1 MKQLLYLLAFGLL
14 VPSAALARVDPN
26 VAAQCQD
33 ARDFYGC
40 VRAFTTPVR
49 RSDDIAPFDGVMGQV
64 AAGLISGPSY
74 RNAPTTFPRG
84 MNPAGLVEGG
94 RPALNRIGPHSL
106 VAARPES
113 IGAAGGGVF
122 GFAAAYPLAPELE
135 R

>member
-40 VRAFTTPVR
+40 VRVFTTPVR
-49 RSDDIAPFDGVMGQV
+49 RSDDTPPFDGVMGQV
-64 AAGLISGPSY
+64 AAGLISGPGY
-74 RNAPTTFPRG
+74 RNAPQTFPRS
-84 MNPAGLVEGG
+84 MNPTGLVE
-94 RPALNRIGPHSL
+94 RIL
-106 VAARPES
+106 R
-113 IGAAGGGVF
+113 GV
-122 GFAAAYPLAPELE
+122 L

>member
-1 MKQLLYLLAFGLL
+1 MKQLLHLLAFGLL

-49 RSDDIAPFDGVMGQV
+49 RTEAIDPYAGVTGKYF
-64 AAGLISGPSY
+64 L
-74 RNAPTTFPRG
+74 RG
-84 MNPAGLVEGG
+84 MNPAGLGEGIL
-94 RPALNRIGPHSL
+94 R
-106 VAARPES
+106 
-113 IGAAGGGVF
+113 GV
-122 GFAAAYPLAPELE
+122 L